1 MARRSTYTGSL
12 RADPDLYRSD
22 VSSMIFTE
30 REARAEYRRLARLAN
45 ARIETLERRG
55 MGDAA
60 VLKKFPREFK
70 SAAGRSE
77 GDVRKKL
84 EEVAHFV
91 GLKTTSYRGARAAQ
105 RKQLEALKAQDE
117 ENGTNVYGFLNMN
130 NIGAFGRFMEAAKK
144 HAGSKKS
151 FDSERVVEDFA
162 EAWEDGEINPDWT
175 QEAFDEYMERGEAE
189 EIEEPEEAGAE
200 IVRERPRRGAQKQ
213 KTAVQ
218 RERSA
223 QKSRAQRAERAR
235 KRAAER
241 SRRRSTRRRR

>member
-1 MARRSTYTGSL
+1 MAKRSDWGSL
-12 RADPDLYRSD
+12 RADPDLYRNELSRA
-22 VSSMIFTE
+22 VFTE
-30 REARAEYRRLARLAN
+30 AEARKEYRRLARLAN

-60 VLKKFPREFK
+60 VLKKFPKEFK

-77 GDVRKKL
+77 TDVRKKL
-84 EEVAHFV
+84 EEVAHFMS
-91 GLKTTSYRGARAAQ
+91 LKTTSYLGARAAQ
-105 RKQLEALKAQDE
+105 RAQLETLKARDE

-144 HAGSKKS
+144 HADSKKS

-162 EAWEDGEINPDWT
+162 EAWEDGEIDPDWT

-200 IVRERPRRGAQKQ
+200 TVRERPRRGAQKQ
-213 KTAVQ
+213 KTAAQ
-218 RERSA
+218 RER
-223 QKSRAQRAERAR
+223 RARRGRTQRAERAR
-235 KRAAER
+235 QTERER

>member
-1 MARRSTYTGSL
+1 MAKRSDWGAL
-12 RADPDLYRSD
+12 RADPDLYRNDLSRA
-22 VSSMIFTE
+22 VFTE
-30 REARAEYRRLARLAN
+30 AEARKEYRRLARLAN

-144 HAGSKKS
+144 HAASKKS

-175 QEAFDEYMERGEAE
+175 QEAFDEYMERGELE
-189 EIEEPEEAGAE
+189 GIEEPEEAGAE
-200 IVRERPRRGAQKQ
+200 TVRERPRRGAGKQ
-213 KTAVQ
+213 KTAAQ
-218 RERSA
+218 RERA
-223 QKSRAQRAERAR
+223 ARRGRAERSQRAR
-235 KRAAER
+235 QTERER